1 MKVEVEMQAEKR
13 PPESDEKWL
22 EEVLIP
28 INGLENVLFEKVD
41 TLSNLIRVRNVLLDV
56 AEVAVR
62 ADPLTR
68 EIMRQMAILKFQEW
82 AEGFPLA
89 PEPLVNAA
97 FKAAKTDD

>member
-13 PPESDEKWL
+13 PPEPDEKWL
-22 EEVLIP
+22 EEVLTP
-28 INGLENVLFEKVD
+28 INGLEEVLLKDLTV
-41 TLSNLIRVRNVLLDV
+41 LSNLIPVRNALLDL

-97 FKAAKTDD
+97 FKAAKTND

>member
-1 MKVEVEMQAEKR
+1 MQLQER
-13 PPESDEKWL
+13 PPEPDEKWL
-22 EEVLIP
+22 EEVLTP

-82 AEGFPLA
+82 AEEYPLS
-89 PEPLVNAA
+89 PERLVNAA
-97 FKAAKTDD
+97 FKTVRTDD